1 MGAEFYS
8 PLRYPGGK
16 GKLADFMKLV
26 FRENLLCDGCY
37 IEPYAG
43 GASVAL
49 SLLLTEHA
57 SRVVINDI
65 DRSIFAFWYSVLNS
79 TDEFC
84 RMIERTKLN
93 VNTWKKQRLVQKA
106 KKTCSLLDLGF
117 STFYL
122 NRTNRSGIIKGGLIG
137 GLDQT
142 GKWKIDAR
150 FNKAE
155 LIERIQRIATYKNRI
170 ALFNLDAC
178 VLLEK
183 IAPRIKEKALYY
195 LDPPYYVKGRAL
207 YVSHYKTDDH
217 KDVADVVTGLK
228 RQRWIVSYDYNP
240 AIMSFYKGFS
250 HMRYSINYSAAKASL
265 GEEVMFFSRDLAV
278 PDVDSPIKILS
289 RNIYA

>member
-1 MGAEFYS
+1 MAVEYYS

-26 FRENLLCDGCY
+26 FRDNLLCDGCY
-37 IEPYAG
+37 VEPYAG

-65 DRSIFAFWYSVLNS
+65 DRSIYAFWHSVLNN

-93 VNTWKKQRLVQKA
+93 VNTWKKQRLMQKA
-106 KKTCSLLDLGF
+106 KHSYPLLDLGF

-137 GLDQT
+137 GLDQS

-150 FNKAE
+150 FNKAD
-155 LIERIQRIATYKNRI
+155 LIERIRRIAAYKSRI
-170 ALFNLDAC
+170 DLFNLDAC
-178 VLLEK
+178 VLLKK
-183 IAPRIKEKALYY
+183 IAPRIKEKVLYY

-207 YVSHYKTDDH
+207 YVSHYKANDH
-217 KDVADVVTGLK
+217 KNVADVVTGLK
-228 RQRWIVSYDYNP
+228 KQRWIVSYDYDP
-240 AIMSFYKGFS
+240 AILSLYAGFP
-250 HMRYSINYSAAKASL
+250 HLRYSINYSVAKASL
-265 GEEVMFFSRDLAV
+265 GEEVVFFSRNLVV
-278 PDVDSPIKILS
+278 PEVDNPIKIKMNAS
-289 RNIYA
+289 MQ